1 MIFKVVYHQEKNM
14 DVGAVL
20 IQLKMDK
27 KDDVRAWQ
35 EILHRRQAEAIQTLV
50 AEGVHVESW
59 FHVELDGLDYL
70 IAYTRA
76 DDISK
81 AHETSRNSQFAIDQ
95 LHKQFKSTWA
105 KVIPASL
112 LIDLDVKQQ

>member
-1 MIFKVVYHQEKNM
+1 M

-20 IQLKMDK
+20 IQLKVAVM
-27 KDDVRAWQ
+27 DDVVAWQ
-35 EILHRRQAEAIQTLV
+35 NQLNRRKHEAIETLQ

-70 IAYTRA
+70 ITYTRA
-76 DDISK
+76 DDIAK
-81 AHETSRNSQFAIDQ
+81 AHEISRKSQFAIDQ
-95 LHKQFKSTWA
+95 VHQQFKRTWQ

-112 LIDLDVKQQ
+112 LVDLHHQK

>member
-1 MIFKVVYHQEKNM
+1 M

-20 IQLKMDK
+20 IQLKVAVM
-27 KDDVRAWQ
+27 DDVVAWQ
-35 EILHRRQAEAIQTLV
+35 NQLNRRKHEAIETLQ
-50 AEGVHVESW
+50 AEGVHVESR

-76 DDISK
+76 DDIAK
-81 AHETSRNSQFAIDQ
+81 AHEISRKSQFAIDQ
-95 LHKQFKSTWA
+95 VHQQFKRTWQ

-112 LIDLDVKQQ
+112 LVDLQDQK

>member
-1 MIFKVVYHQEKNM
+1 M

-20 IQLKMDK
+20 IQLKVAVM
-27 KDDVRAWQ
+27 DDVVAWQ
-35 EILHRRQAEAIQTLV
+35 NQLNRRKHEAIETLQ

-76 DDISK
+76 DDIAK
-81 AHETSRNSQFAIDQ
+81 AHEISRKSQFAIDQ
-95 LHKQFKSTWA
+95 VHQQFKRTWQ

-112 LIDLDVKQQ
+112 LVDLHHQK

>member
-1 MIFKVVYHQEKNM
+1 M

-20 IQLKMDK
+20 IQLKVAMM
-27 KDDVRAWQ
+27 DDVVAWQ
-35 EILHRRQAEAIQTLV
+35 NQLNRRKHEAIETLQ

-59 FHVELDGLDYL
+59 FHVELDRLDYL

-76 DDISK
+76 DDIAK
-81 AHETSRNSQFAIDQ
+81 AHEISRKSQFAIDQ
-95 LHKQFKSTWA
+95 VHQQFKRTWQ

-112 LIDLDVKQQ
+112 LVDLHHQK